1 MNNSWISVARDV
13 AIVLFLTFI
22 GGVII
27 GVAGGGRD
35 LSMTALAISN
45 LLLGSIGFCIAGCLT
60 RVDRWKHLLV
70 VALIVWLFGLVN
82 VAFFHVN
89 LVQWLFSSIA
99 VLLMMAIGGG
109 LSFLFV
115 KETPPAPPAV

>member
-1 MNNSWISVARDV
+1 MSNSWISVARDV

-27 GVAGGGRD
+27 GIAGGGRS
-35 LSMTALAISN
+35 LSMAALAISN

-60 RVDRWKHLLV
+60 RTDRWKHLLV

-82 VAFFHVN
+82 VAFFNVN
-89 LVQWLFSSIA
+89 FVQWVFSAIA
-99 VLLMMAIGGG
+99 VLLMMAVGGG

-115 KETPPAPPAV
+115 TETPPAPPPA

>member
-1 MNNSWISVARDV
+1 MA
-13 AIVLFLTFI
+13 
-22 GGVII
+22 
-27 GVAGGGRD
+27 
-35 LSMTALAISN
+35 ALAISN
-45 LLLGSIGFCIAGCLT
+45 LLLGSIGFCLAGCLT
-60 RVDRWKHLLV
+60 RTDRWKHLLV

-89 LVQWLFSSIA
+89 FVQWVFSAIA
-99 VLLMMAIGGG
+99 VLVMMGVGGG

>member
-1 MNNSWISVARDV
+1 MSNSWISIARDV

-27 GVAGGGRD
+27 GIAGGGN
-35 LSMTALAISN
+35 LSMAALAISN
-45 LLLGSIGFCIAGCLT
+45 LLMGSIGFCIAGCLT

-70 VALIVWLFGLVN
+70 VAVIVWIFGLVN
-82 VAFFHVN
+82 VAFFHVT
-89 LVQWLFSSIA
+89 LIQWVFSAIA
-99 VLLMMAIGGG
+99 VLLMMAVGGG

-115 KETPPAPPAV
+115 KETPPEPPPV